1 MQMANNPTS
10 GTAPR
15 PKWHRAILWAG
26 GFATCAVIAL
36 ASLAAWY
43 LHRAEPI
50 LREALIAPQV
60 DSSTKIKVVTAWYGG
75 KCPPQD

>member
-1 MQMANNPTS
+1 MRYVPVTRAHLLQEPCILELARTS
-10 GTAPR
+10 SKVSA
-15 PKWHRAILWAG
+15 
-26 GFATCAVIAL
+26 
-36 ASLAAWY
+36 
-43 LHRAEPI
+43 